1 MGMDNHI
8 DTGVQELTT
17 REPTPIDTPLAQEAR
32 DSKAGQPPRRVRK
45 QRSFTLSDQVHS
57 LLSAQA
63 ERTGVSMSAYI
74 ETLVLM
80 AEDLSLDPHAIE
92 LLGVQAT
99 KAGLSKTQYLEML
112 VFRAEHV
119 VTWDQQT
126 SEVLSVL
133 AARAGLSRPEFLE
146 QLVFR
151 AETIMSWRPSQ
162 PKPKPWWR
170 FWERST
176 SPDPPP
182 AFGPITGDSRPK
194 LPG

>member
-1 MGMDNHI
+1 MDNHI
-8 DTGVQELTT
+8 DTGVQELPT
-17 REPTPIDTPLAQEAR
+17 REQPPIDNLSTQETR
-32 DSKAGQPPRRVRK
+32 DSEAGQRPRRVRK

-80 AEDLSLDPHAIE
+80 AEDLSLDPQAIE
-92 LLGVQAT
+92 LLGAQAT
-99 KAGLSKTQYLEML
+99 KAGFSKTQYLEML
-112 VFRAEHV
+112 IIRAEHV
-119 VTWDQQT
+119 VTWDQQI
-126 SEVLSVL
+126 SDVLGVL

-182 AFGPITGDSRPK
+182 PFGPITGDSRPQ

>member
-1 MGMDNHI
+1 
-8 DTGVQELTT
+8 
-17 REPTPIDTPLAQEAR
+17 
-32 DSKAGQPPRRVRK
+32 
-45 QRSFTLSDQVHS
+45 VHS

-92 LLGVQAT
+92 LLGAQAT
-99 KAGLSKTQYLEML
+99 KAGLSKPQYLEML
-112 VFRAEHV
+112 ITRAEHV

-126 SEVLSVL
+126 SEVLGVL

-146 QLVFR
+146 QLVLR

-162 PKPKPWWR
+162 PKTKPWWR

-182 AFGPITGDSRPK
+182 PFGPIVGDSRPQ